1 MVLTN
6 RSCIPERDCLISRAS
21 GQHVGVG
28 QKLDT
33 VDRVSMTA
41 EAQHTH
47 TTEIMQVGIQICN
60 LFYQGYAQCTYLLVS
75 HIFAVL
81 SMAPESRATPSQCQ
95 LQLHTASLM
104 H

>member
-1 MVLTN
+1 MLIAREMHLYMYQVVLTN

-41 EAQHTH
+41 EAQHTD
-47 TTEIMQVGIQICN
+47 TTEIMQVGIKSVTCSIK
-60 LFYQGYAQCTYLLVS
+60 YMHSV
-75 HIFAVL
+75 
-81 SMAPESRATPSQCQ
+81 
-95 LQLHTASLM
+95 HTC
-104 H
+104 